1 MANDRGIHYLAGMTQ
16 DSIAFIGG
24 GNMARSLIGG
34 LVARGRAA
42 TTLRVAEPVP
52 ALRDALAADFGVA
65 TLATAPEAAAGAG
78 TWVLAVKPQ
87 VLREVC
93 GSLARLAQAQR
104 PLVVSIAAGITTAQ
118 IDRWLGGGQAVVR
131 TMPNTPA
138 LVGAGAT
145 GLYANPAVA
154 GDQRLAAEILMQA
167 TGITAW
173 IPDEALMDAVT
184 AVSGSGP
191 AYVFLLA
198 EAMQA
203 AGEAQGLA
211 PDTARR
217 LVVQTLLGASRML
230 DESGDAAALLRQR
243 VTSPGGTTQAAVESF
258 EADGFR
264 TLVDRAIAAA
274 TRRGRELAAGNQ

>member
-1 MANDRGIHYLAGMTQ
+1 MTQ
-16 DSIAFIGG
+16 DSIVFIGG

-42 TTLRVAEPVP
+42 TSLRVAEPVP
-52 ALRDALAADFGVA
+52 ALRDALAADFGVT
-65 TLATAPEAAAGAG
+65 TLPTAREAADHAA

-93 GSLARLAQAQR
+93 ESLASLAQAQR

-138 LVGAGAT
+138 LLGAGAT

-154 GDQRLAAEILMQA
+154 SDQRQAAETLMQA

-230 DESGDAAALLRQR
+230 DQSGDAAAVLRQR
-243 VTSPGGTTQAAVESF
+243 VTSPGGTTQAAIESF
-258 EADGFR
+258 EAGGFR
-264 TLVDRAIAAA
+264 ALVDQAIAAA
-274 TRRGRELAAGNQ
+274 TRRGRELAAGNE